1 MIFEN
6 KKGKTILTKPLGS
19 ENFSFSYE
27 NLNDYIKE
35 VIIEKVSPDG
45 IETIEDYVIK
55 EDKVEFH
62 LNGKKFLSVMSI
74 ALHQDAHI
82 VGFLL
87 SEAVINDY
95 SDIESIT
102 ISKDG
107 LKVEVIANVSPEGYE
122 NLFKEKT
129 LTSGCCVGV
138 TGNAEKIFDC
148 AFINSDYS
156 VKAKDILENM
166 REFNRPS
173 ELFDNTGCVHKAEL
187 VLEDGTIFIAE
198 DIGRHNAIDK
208 VIGLASI
215 NKKDVK
221 KSVLYASGRLSMEMV
236 VKCVMH
242 KIPIVV
248 SKAAV
253 TFQGI
258 KSANEHG
265 VTLIG
270 FARNN
275 KMNIYTHSG
284 RVIV

>member
-1 MIFEN
+1 MTRPF
-6 KKGKTILTKPLGS
+6 GS
-19 ENFSFSYE
+19 ENFSLSY
-27 NLNDYIKE
+27 NDLNDYIKE
-35 VIIEKVSPDG
+35 VIIEKVDVNG
-45 IETIEDYVIK
+45 INSVEDYVIK

-74 ALHQDAHI
+74 AQHQDAHI

-87 SEAVINDY
+87 SEAVINDFA
-95 SDIESIT
+95 DIKSINV
-102 ISKDG
+102 SEDG
-107 LKVEVIANVSPEGYE
+107 LKVEVIANVSEEGYE

-138 TGNAEKIFDC
+138 TGNAEKVFDC
-148 AFINSDYS
+148 AFVNTDYS
-156 VKAKDILENM
+156 VKAIEILANM

-187 VLEDGTIFIAE
+187 ILEDGTIFIAE

-208 VIGLASI
+208 VIGLASM
-215 NKKDVK
+215 NNKDVK

-265 VTLIG
+265 ITLVG

-284 RVIV
+284 RINV

>member
-1 MIFEN
+1 MTEALKSEDLALLHDN
-6 KKGKTILTKPLGS
+6 LDDYTK
-19 ENFSFSYE
+19 E
-27 NLNDYIKE
+27 I
-35 VIIEKVSPDG
+35 IIEKFYEDK
-45 IETIEDYVIK
+45 IETLEDFVIK
-55 EDKVEFH
+55 EDKIEFF

-87 SEAVINDY
+87 SEAVINDF
-95 SDIESIT
+95 SDIQSIN
-102 ISKDG
+102 ISEDG
-107 LKVEVIANVSPEGYE
+107 LKVEVIANVSDEGYA

-129 LTSGCCVGV
+129 LTSGCCIGV
-138 TGNAEKIFDC
+138 TGNAEKVFDC
-148 AFINSDYS
+148 AFINSDYKIKS
-156 VKAKDILENM
+156 KDILANM
-166 REFNRPS
+166 RLFNNS
-173 ELFDNTGCVHKAEL
+173 SKLFDNTGCVHKAEL
-187 VLEDGTIFIAE
+187 VLEDGTIYVAE

-208 VIGLASI
+208 VIGLATI

-221 KSVLYASGRLSMEMV
+221 RSVLYATGRLSMEMV

>member
-1 MIFEN
+1 M
-6 KKGKTILTKPLGS
+6 TTPTRS
-19 ENFSFSYE
+19 ENFSLFHD
-27 NLNDYIKE
+27 NLDDYTREI
-35 VIIEKVSPDG
+35 IIEKFYEDG
-45 IETIEDYVIK
+45 IEVAEDYVIK
-55 EDKVEFH
+55 EDKIEFF
-62 LNGKKFLSVMSI
+62 LNGKRFLSVMSI
-74 ALHQDAHI
+74 AQHQDAHL

-87 SEAVINDY
+87 SEAVINNF
-95 SDIESIT
+95 SDIESI
-102 ISKDG
+102 IVSEDG
-107 LKVEVIANVSPEGYE
+107 LKVEVIANVSDEGYA
-122 NLFKEKT
+122 NLFREKT
-129 LTSGCCVGV
+129 LTSGCCIGV
-138 TGNAEKIFDC
+138 TGNAEKVFDC
-148 AFINSDYS
+148 AFINSDYKIKS
-156 VKAKDILENM
+156 KDILANM
-166 REFNRPS
+166 RLFNNS
-173 ELFDNTGCVHKAEL
+173 SKLFDNTGCVHKAEL

-208 VIGLASI
+208 VIGLASM

>member
-1 MIFEN
+1 MTEALKSEDLALLHDN
-6 KKGKTILTKPLGS
+6 LDDYTK
-19 ENFSFSYE
+19 E
-27 NLNDYIKE
+27 I
-35 VIIEKVSPDG
+35 IIEKFYEDK
-45 IETIEDYVIK
+45 IETLEDFVIK
-55 EDKVEFH
+55 EDKIEFF

-87 SEAVINDY
+87 SEAVINDF
-95 SDIESIT
+95 SDIQSIN
-102 ISKDG
+102 ISEDG
-107 LKVEVIANVSPEGYE
+107 LKVEVIANVSDEGYA

-129 LTSGCCVGV
+129 LTSGCCIGV
-138 TGNAEKIFDC
+138 TGNAEKVFDC
-148 AFINSDYS
+148 AFINSDYKIKS
-156 VKAKDILENM
+156 KDILVNM
-166 REFNRPS
+166 RLFNNS
-173 ELFDNTGCVHKAEL
+173 SKLFDNTGCVHKAEL
-187 VLEDGTIFIAE
+187 VLEDGTIYVAE

-215 NKKDVK
+215 DKKDVK
-221 KSVLYASGRLSMEMV
+221 RSVLYATGRLSMEMV

-265 VTLIG
+265 ITLIG
-270 FARNN
+270 FARGT
-275 KMNIYTHSG
+275 KMNVYTHSG
-284 RVIV
+284 RVII

>member
-1 MIFEN
+1 
-6 KKGKTILTKPLGS
+6 LTEALKS
-19 ENFSFSYE
+19 EDLALLHD
-27 NLNDYIKE
+27 NLDDYTKE
-35 VIIEKVSPDG
+35 IIIEKFYEDK
-45 IETIEDYVIK
+45 IETLEDFVIK
-55 EDKVEFH
+55 EDKIEFF

-87 SEAVINDY
+87 SEAVINDF
-95 SDIESIT
+95 SDIQSIN
-102 ISKDG
+102 ISEDG
-107 LKVEVIANVSPEGYE
+107 LKVEVIANVSDEGYA

-129 LTSGCCVGV
+129 LTSGCCIGV
-138 TGNAEKIFDC
+138 TGNAEKVFDC
-148 AFINSDYS
+148 AFINSDYKIKS
-156 VKAKDILENM
+156 KDILANM
-166 REFNRPS
+166 RLFNNS
-173 ELFDNTGCVHKAEL
+173 SKLFDNTGCVHKAEL
-187 VLEDGTIFIAE
+187 VLEDGTIYVAE

-208 VIGLASI
+208 VIGLATI

-221 KSVLYASGRLSMEMV
+221 RSVLYATGRLSMEMV

-265 VTLIG
+265 ITLIG
-270 FARNN
+270 FARGT
-275 KMNIYTHSG
+275 KMNVYTHSG

>member
-1 MIFEN
+1 MTEALKSEDLALLHDN
-6 KKGKTILTKPLGS
+6 LDDYTK
-19 ENFSFSYE
+19 E
-27 NLNDYIKE
+27 I
-35 VIIEKVSPDG
+35 IIEKFYEDK
-45 IETIEDYVIK
+45 IEILEDFVIK
-55 EDKVEFH
+55 EDKIEFF

-87 SEAVINDY
+87 SEAVINDF
-95 SDIESIT
+95 SDIQSIN
-102 ISKDG
+102 ISEDG
-107 LKVEVIANVSPEGYE
+107 LKVEVIASVSDEGYS

-129 LTSGCCVGV
+129 LTSGCCIGV
-138 TGNAEKIFDC
+138 TGNAEKVFDC
-148 AFINSDYS
+148 AFINSDYK
-156 VKAKDILENM
+156 VKSKDILANM
-166 REFNRPS
+166 RLFNNS
-173 ELFDNTGCVHKAEL
+173 SKLFDNTGCVHKSEL
-187 VLEDGTIFIAE
+187 VLEDGTIYVAE

-215 NKKDVK
+215 DKKDVK
-221 KSVLYASGRLSMEMV
+221 RSVLYATGRLSMEMV

-265 VTLIG
+265 ITLIG
-270 FARNN
+270 FARGT
-275 KMNIYTHSG
+275 KMNVYTHSG

>member
-1 MIFEN
+1 MTEALKSEDLALLHDN
-6 KKGKTILTKPLGS
+6 LDDYTK
-19 ENFSFSYE
+19 E
-27 NLNDYIKE
+27 I
-35 VIIEKVSPDG
+35 IIEKFYEDK
-45 IETIEDYVIK
+45 IETLEDFVIK
-55 EDKVEFH
+55 EDKIEFF

-87 SEAVINDY
+87 SEAVINDF
-95 SDIESIT
+95 SDIQSIN
-102 ISKDG
+102 ISEDG
-107 LKVEVIANVSPEGYE
+107 LKVEVIANVSDEGYA

-129 LTSGCCVGV
+129 LTSGCCIGV
-138 TGNAEKIFDC
+138 TGNAEKVFDC
-148 AFINSDYS
+148 AFINSDYKIKS
-156 VKAKDILENM
+156 KDILANM
-166 REFNRPS
+166 RLFNNS
-173 ELFDNTGCVHKAEL
+173 SKLFDNTGCVHKAEL
-187 VLEDGTIFIAE
+187 VLEDGTIYVAE

-208 VIGLASI
+208 VIGLATI

-221 KSVLYASGRLSMEMV
+221 RSVLYATGRLSMEMV

-265 VTLIG
+265 ITLIG
-270 FARNN
+270 FARGT
-275 KMNIYTHSG
+275 KMNVYTHSG

>member
-1 MIFEN
+1 M
-6 KKGKTILTKPLGS
+6 TKPMRS
-19 ENFSFSYE
+19 ENFSLSYN

-35 VIIEKVSPDG
+35 IIIEKIDENG
-45 IETIEDYVIK
+45 IESVEDYVIK
-55 EDKVEFH
+55 EDKIEFH

-74 ALHQDAHI
+74 AQFQDAHI

-87 SEAVINDY
+87 SEAVIKDY
-95 SDIESIT
+95 SDIKTIT
-102 ISKDG
+102 ISPDG

-148 AFINSDYS
+148 AFVSTDYS
-156 VKAKDILENM
+156 VHAKDILANM

-173 ELFDNTGCVHKAEL
+173 DLFDNTGCVHKAEL
-187 VLEDGTIFIAE
+187 ILEDGTIFVAE

-253 TFQGI
+253 TFQGV

-265 VTLIG
+265 ITLVG
-270 FARNN
+270 FARGN
-275 KMNIYTHSG
+275 KMNVYTHSG
-284 RVIV
+284 RINV

>member
-1 MIFEN
+1 M
-6 KKGKTILTKPLGS
+6 TRPMRS
-19 ENFSFSYE
+19 ENFSLFPQDF
-27 NLNDYIKE
+27 NDFCKE
-35 VIIEKVSPDG
+35 VMIEKFDENG
-45 IETIEDYVIK
+45 IELIEDNVIK
-55 EDKVEFH
+55 EERVEFF
-62 LNGKKFLSVMSI
+62 LNDEKFLSVMTI
-74 ALHQDAHI
+74 AQHQDAHI

-87 SEAVINDY
+87 SEAVIKSFNDVKN
-95 SDIESIT
+95 II
-102 ISKDG
+102 ISEDG
-107 LKVEVIANVSPEGYE
+107 LKVNINAQISKEGYE

-138 TGNAEKIFDC
+138 TGNADKSFEC
-148 AFINSDYS
+148 AFVNTKYSIN
-156 VKAKDILENM
+156 ANDILSNM
-166 REFNRPS
+166 RKFNTPS
-173 ELFDNTGCVHKAEL
+173 DLFLDTGCVHKAEL
-187 VLEDGTIFIAE
+187 VLEDGTIFTSE

-208 VIGLASI
+208 VVGLASME
-215 NKKDVK
+215 KKDIK

-258 KSANEHG
+258 KAANEHG
-265 VTLIG
+265 ITLIG

-284 RVIV
+284 RVYV

>member
-1 MIFEN
+1 MTEALKSEDLALLHDN
-6 KKGKTILTKPLGS
+6 LDDYTK
-19 ENFSFSYE
+19 E
-27 NLNDYIKE
+27 I
-35 VIIEKVSPDG
+35 IIEKFYEDK
-45 IETIEDYVIK
+45 IETLEDFVIK
-55 EDKVEFH
+55 EDKIEFF

-87 SEAVINDY
+87 SEAVINDF
-95 SDIESIT
+95 SDIQSIN
-102 ISKDG
+102 ISEDG
-107 LKVEVIANVSPEGYE
+107 LKVEVIANVSDEGYA

-129 LTSGCCVGV
+129 LTSGCCIGV
-138 TGNAEKIFDC
+138 TGNAEKVFDC
-148 AFINSDYS
+148 AFINSDYK
-156 VKAKDILENM
+156 VKSKDILANM
-166 REFNRPS
+166 RLFNNS
-173 ELFDNTGCVHKAEL
+173 SKLFDNTGCVHKAEL
-187 VLEDGTIFIAE
+187 VLEDGTIYVAE

-215 NKKDVK
+215 DKKDVK
-221 KSVLYASGRLSMEMV
+221 RSVLYATGRLSMEMV

-242 KIPIVV
+242 KVPIVV

-265 VTLIG
+265 ITLIG
-270 FARNN
+270 FARGT
-275 KMNIYTHSG
+275 KMNVYTHSG

>member
-1 MIFEN
+1 MTEALKSEDLALLHDN
-6 KKGKTILTKPLGS
+6 LDDYTK
-19 ENFSFSYE
+19 E
-27 NLNDYIKE
+27 I
-35 VIIEKVSPDG
+35 IIEKFYEDK
-45 IETIEDYVIK
+45 IETLEDFVIK
-55 EDKVEFH
+55 EDKIEFF

-87 SEAVINDY
+87 SEAVINDF
-95 SDIESIT
+95 SDIQSIN
-102 ISKDG
+102 ISEDG
-107 LKVEVIANVSPEGYE
+107 LKVEVIANVSDEGYA

-129 LTSGCCVGV
+129 LTSGCCIGV
-138 TGNAEKIFDC
+138 TGNAEKVFDC
-148 AFINSDYS
+148 AFINSDYKIKS
-156 VKAKDILENM
+156 KDILANM
-166 REFNRPS
+166 RLFNNS
-173 ELFDNTGCVHKAEL
+173 SKLFDNTGCVHKAEL
-187 VLEDGTIFIAE
+187 VLEDGTIYVAE

-215 NKKDVK
+215 DKKDVK
-221 KSVLYASGRLSMEMV
+221 RSVLYATGRLSMEMV

-242 KIPIVV
+242 KVPIVV

-265 VTLIG
+265 ITLIG
-270 FARNN
+270 FARGT
-275 KMNIYTHSG
+275 KMNVYTHSG